1 MKTLNQIIKE
11 FYVIKEFYGE
21 KIKKNTKRTNKRTN
35 KSS

>member
-1 MKTLNQIIKE
+1 MKTLNQI
-11 FYVIKEFYGE
+11 IKEFYGE